1 MVLLLLVDLLSLHVI
16 VDFRHE
22 VLSWSA
28 GLGAPASVVR
38 NVVLVVRRHCS
49 LAGRLPDGRLVVVTM
64 LLILVVASGTA
75 GPHVVPY
82 GLAGENSTAIALAH
96 SSSLTA
102 IASSEWTVRPT
113 LLLLLLS
120 GLHRAKFRGVSHQA
134 GWPT

>member
-28 GLGAPASVVR
+28 GLGAPASSVR
-38 NVVLVVRRHCS
+38 NVVLVLVVRRHCS

-75 GPHVVPY
+75 GP
-82 GLAGENSTAIALAH
+82 SM
-96 SSSLTA
+96 
-102 IASSEWTVRPT
+102 
-113 LLLLLLS
+113 
-120 GLHRAKFRGVSHQA
+120 
-134 GWPT
+134 